1 MDHMNSNYV
10 SNATHDGV
18 TKGRGAA
25 GHDLEAYT
33 VVLSVAAHLL
43 STLFGGGSSVTVIIA
58 ITTRRNINK
67 YSYTLV
73 LTLFFACC
81 TLNFVWSP
89 LEVTDLIMYHYT
101 RRHPCSGFLAAKTA
115 AYIFLVL
122 VLSLVIVL
130 LSAEGMVRMKNKYGR
145 VLRKLWPLLTCVF
158 VVFISIFLSA
168 VFVAVSAQHVGGPG
182 APSYVLEDSD
192 TRSTFLA
199 LVTFAFGVSLLTLA
213 ALGLVLLK
221 EMVYWEDGRPH
232 LRQKNMK
239 LTIPEF
245 LISQSN
251 ACADNDGG
259 FEPSQSGTPSP
270 STPKLLMVSDPDTA
284 SIKGEDANTI
294 SELPSPIIKPMGNR
308 LGINMA
314 QVLGRRRHTIC
325 QISDSSNVSTPADPI
340 SKAKQYNYV
349 RKFSVDISALQA
361 QLQNPKIFKDAPF
374 QSDIDLTKRPPAEGS
389 KPAAPR
395 PLLPLKPLP
404 LKLDEKEEKTKTA
417 QEEKDTQEPISAGL
431 NIPAPPVITVSN
443 EDAQSNHFDMDTPS
457 DIHVSDIPN
466 DTHGSNKTNDT
477 DVTDILIDIHASRE
491 SFHAQNNLNSHALA
505 AQKPTSLAFKDT
517 DATEEHISAPTLE
530 SAQSDPSDTES
541 EGQKMAR
548 LTLLMCLTFVL
559 NMLPVF
565 VTEALRTTLSR
576 HAFIN
581 ISTCTLAV
589 SAIQTIVY
597 PHLIACSDDV
607 VHRAVHKL
615 KARLRNVCSCRSDR
629 QSHCQVEES
638 SSTSQV

>member
-1 MDHMNSNYV
+1 MDHVNSNYV
-10 SNATHDGV
+10 PNATHDGV
-18 TKGRGAA
+18 TKGRGVT

-43 STLFGGGSSVTVIIA
+43 SMLFGGGSSVTVIIA

-73 LTLFFACC
+73 LTLFLACC
-81 TLNFVWSP
+81 CLNFVWSP
-89 LEVTDLIMYHYT
+89 LEIADLIMYHYVH
-101 RRHPCSGFLAAKTA
+101 RHPCGGFLAVKTA

-122 VLSLVIVL
+122 VLGLVIVL
-130 LSAEGMVRMKNKYGR
+130 LSAEGIVRMKNKYGR

-158 VVFISIFLSA
+158 VLFLSA
-168 VFVAVSAQHVGGPG
+168 FLTAVFATMCSRHVGGLE
-182 APSYVLEDSD
+182 ASYVLEDGD
-192 TRSTFLA
+192 ARSTFLA
-199 LVTFAFGVSLLTLA
+199 LVTFAFGATLLTLA

-232 LRQKNMK
+232 FRQKNMK

-374 QSDIDLTKRPPAEGS
+374 QSDIDLTKRSPAEGS

-395 PLLPLKPLP
+395 PLLPLKPLS
-404 LKLDEKEEKTKTA
+404 LKFDEKEERVKTA
-417 QEEKDTQEPISAGL
+417 EDEKHTKEPGRAGL
-431 NIPAPPVITVSN
+431 NIPPPPMITVSN
-443 EDAQSNHFDMDTPS
+443 EDTQSNHLDMDMPS
-457 DIHVSDIPN
+457 DVHGSDIPN
-466 DTHGSNKTNDT
+466 DIHGSDKTNDT
-477 DVTDILIDIHASRE
+477 DVTDIQIDIHGSRE
-491 SFHAQNNLNSHALA
+491 SFHQQTKLNSRANSV

-517 DATEEHISAPTLE
+517 TSTEEHVSVPTLE

-565 VTEALRTTLSR
+565 ITEALQTTLSR

-615 KARLRNVCSCRSDR
+615 KLRLRNVCSCGTDR